1 MTPCHQNFTKVPSI
15 PDANRHSP
23 HPHRRGSVYL
33 AWHRWQRSWY
43 CGWLQ
48 RIIPGTGTH
57 FRPRK
62 GGGNKG
68 GFKIWEVDWVHEW
81 WRILVWNL
89 KSWPTKICLLLMGVR
104 IVTIVN
110 HPPRLT
116 RTFPAIFQLRG
127 PAEASD
133 VRISSIQTHLKRCS
147 NLLESTPPWEFFVV
161 ALVTLHGWN
170 LCASSEIS
178 SHRASPRLTTPSSIS
193 LIFFPFGLG
202 WLSWLVDP
210 RRIPFLMPFGKKKPN
225 AQDEKIHCTPASHV
239 SSLEN

>member
-23 HPHRRGSVYL
+23 HLHRRGSVYL

-68 GFKIWEVDWVHEW
+68 GFTIWEVDWVYEW

-89 KSWPTKICLLLMGVR
+89 KSWPTKICLLLVGVL

-133 VRISSIQTHLKRCS
+133 VRISSKKMFQSLGIHPPLGVFCCS
-147 NLLESTPPWEFFVV
+147 IGDTPWIVCAPPRRSHPTE
-161 ALVTLHGWN
+161 LRHG
-170 LCASSEIS
+170 
-178 SHRASPRLTTPSSIS
+178 SPRHHPSRWSS
-193 LIFFPFGLG
+193 FLSG
-202 WLSWLVDP
+202 WVDWAGWWILVGYLSWCLS
-210 RRIPFLMPFGKKKPN
+210 GKRNPTPKTK
-225 AQDEKIHCTPASHV
+225 KIHSTPASHV
-239 SSLEN
+239 ASLES